1 MNRCLLTLH
10 SHGLASEDEQFS
22 LDQIPDLKGKVAVVT
37 GGSQGIGYGCTYSL
51 LKNNVSKLFILSQ
64 STDVASD
71 ALNSI
76 RTEMGDDASSR
87 VQWMQCDLA
96 DWEAVAQ
103 TARKIKSDTD
113 RLDILINNAAKGI
126 MTAGV
131 TSYGVDEHMAINHV
145 GHVVLTSHLLPV
157 MKKTA
162 EAGNTVRIVSFGSNA
177 HTSAP
182 KDTKFASLDE
192 LNSDHGPTVQYGRSK
207 LATMFYARY
216 LASHLT
222 AEHPKILVN
231 SIHPGFVDTKA
242 TRSDIHEAY
251 PLGGYGMS
259 VVMKPFQKDQF
270 EGAVSAL
277 YAATATERSGKY
289 ICPPARIEDGSELAR
304 SNDLAEQLMELT
316 EKLVREKSEAVK
328 AGCPLRFY

>member
-1 MNRCLLTLH
+1 MQ

-71 ALNSI
+71 ALNFI

-131 TSYGVDEHMAINHV
+131 TSNGVDEHMAINHV

-207 LATMFYARY
+207 LATMLYARY

-304 SNDLAEQLMELT
+304 SNDLAEHLMELT
-316 EKLVREKSEAVK
+316 EKLVREKLEAVK